1 VNCRLT
7 KEAEADIAR
16 ILRRTKKLFGPVQV
30 STYAKMIEGGI
41 AMIADDP
48 VRPSSVDR
56 SDLRPGIRSFHL
68 ELVTRRRHSA
78 SHMIYFKEMRYADGD
93 SEVVVIGVLSE
104 SMEPKRRLNKALRG
118 LETEKLAP
126 SLDDGTGS

>member
-16 ILRRTKKLFGPVQV
+16 ILRRTKKLFGALQV
-30 STYAKMIEGGI
+30 STYAEIVEGGI
-41 AMIADDP
+41 AMIAADP

-56 SDLRPGIRSFHL
+56 SDLRPGVRSFHL

-78 SHMIYFKEMRYADGD
+78 SHMIYFKEMRSAYGD

-118 LETEKLAP
+118 LETEKLASP
-126 SLDDGTGS
+126 PEDGEGS

>member
-1 VNCRLT
+1 LT

-16 ILRRTKKLFGPVQV
+16 ILRRTKKLFGAVQV
-30 STYAKMIEGGI
+30 STYAKIIEGGI

-48 VRPSSVDR
+48 VRPSSIDR
-56 SDLRPGIRSFHL
+56 SDLRPGVRSFHL

-78 SHMIYFKEMRYADGD
+78 SHMVYFKEVRSAGGD
-93 SEVVVIGVLSE
+93 TEVVVIGVLSE

-118 LETEKLAP
+118 LETEKLASSP
-126 SLDDGTGS
+126 DDGTGS